1 MVDAGDPA
9 ATARPR
15 VPPEVAAEA
24 AVWVA
29 RLHGPGRSPQMDREC
44 LAWQAR
50 SALHREA
57 FERCTETWLAVPGV
71 TVASAFASMDAR
83 ADWQA
88 QARAEDWSAAA
99 GVSSRRPLRWA
110 AALGLVAVVAGGAVL
125 LQPWRSQGDY
135 RTGVGEQQV
144 VLLDDGTRMTLN
156 TDTRVAVAL
165 ARSQRVVE
173 VQSGEAVFEVA
184 RDPQRAFIVRAGG
197 SEVEALGTTFAVRY
211 IASAT
216 PQAAPGLA
224 VTLIEGQV
232 AVRPAPAG
240 SDAAAA
246 AQPVLMHAG
255 ERVLLAAAG
264 AAQPVPPRVDR
275 PDIAR
280 LLAWQRSEAVFD
292 DATLADAVAE
302 MNRYSRTPIV
312 LLDAPT
318 LGGLRVSGLYRT
330 GDSAG
335 FARAVATLHGLALQ
349 ESPGRLAL
357 AKAQ

>member
-1 MVDAGDPA
+1 MANPGVPA
-9 ATARPR
+9 AAARPR

-29 RLHGPGRSPQMDREC
+29 RLHGPGRSPQMEREC

-50 SALHREA
+50 SAQHREA

-71 TVASAFASMDAR
+71 TVASAFASMDAS
-83 ADWQA
+83 ADARA
-88 QARAEDWSAAA
+88 QARAAATP
-99 GVSSRRPLRWA
+99 VPSPRPLRWA
-110 AALGLVAVVAGGAVL
+110 AALGLMAVLAGGAVL
-125 LQPWRSQGDY
+125 FQQWRSLGDY

-156 TDTRVAVAL
+156 TDTLVHVAL
-165 ARSQRVVE
+165 ASSRRVVD
-173 VQSGEAVFEVA
+173 VQSGEALFEVA
-184 RDPQRAFIVRAGG
+184 KDPQRAFVVRAGG

-211 IASAT
+211 TVNGAPS
-216 PQAAPGLA
+216 AAPRLA

-232 AVRPAPAG
+232 AVRPAVGDGGVTSPG
-240 SDAAAA
+240 
-246 AQPVLMHAG
+246 QPVLMHAG
-255 ERVLLAAAG
+255 ERVQLSPGG
-264 AAQPVPPRVDR
+264 AAQPAPPRVDR
-275 PDIAR
+275 PDIAS
-280 LLAWQRSEAVFD
+280 LMAWQRSEAVFD
-292 DATLADAVAE
+292 GATLADAVAE

-312 LLDAPT
+312 LLDDAT
-318 LGGLRVSGLYRT
+318 LAGLRVSGLYRT

-335 FARAVATLHGLALQ
+335 FARAVAALHGLTLQ